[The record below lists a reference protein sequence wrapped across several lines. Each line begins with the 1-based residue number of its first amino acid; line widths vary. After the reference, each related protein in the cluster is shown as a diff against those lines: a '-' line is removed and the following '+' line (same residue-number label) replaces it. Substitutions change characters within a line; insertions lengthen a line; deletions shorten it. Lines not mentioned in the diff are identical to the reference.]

1 MRTQPDPEELAKKTV
16 RLTSMMTGG
25 IYAGFGILAWFMVLL
40 QKGLMPYML
49 DDPDVDES
57 FIQSMSMLHRT
68 WGTYMPLLILLGL
81 IYIGFGLL
89 LNTMQHH
96 GFKVFVVITIL
107 TLGWLAGYLVRTLQY
122 PGLFMSTDQGFS
134 DPVALVFA
142 GIGTLFMLAFFTVPQ
157 FVIARKLR
165 KMR

>member
-1 MRTQPDPEELAKKTV
+1 
-16 RLTSMMTGG
+16 MMTGG

-40 QKGLMPYML
+40 QKGLMPYMI

-57 FIQSMSMLHRT
+57 FIQLISTLHNT
-68 WGTYMPLLILLGL
+68 WDTYMPLLILLGL
-81 IYIGFGLL
+81 TYIIFGLL
-89 LNTMQHH
+89 LNKMQHRSF
-96 GFKVFVVITIL
+96 GIFLIIVIL

-122 PGLFMSTDQGFS
+122 PDLFMATDQGFS

-157 FVIARKLR
+157 FVIVRKLR
-165 KMR
+165 KLR

>member
-1 MRTQPDPEELAKKTV
+1 
-16 RLTSMMTGG
+16 MMTGG

-49 DDPDVDES
+49 DEPDVDES
-57 FIQSMSMLHRT
+57 FIRLMSTLHKT

-81 IYIGFGLL
+81 TYIIFGLL
-89 LNTMQHH
+89 LNKMQHRSF
-96 GFKVFVVITIL
+96 GIFLIIVIL

-122 PGLFMSTDQGFS
+122 PDLFMATDQGFS

-157 FVIARKLR
+157 FVIVRKLR
-165 KMR
+165 KLR